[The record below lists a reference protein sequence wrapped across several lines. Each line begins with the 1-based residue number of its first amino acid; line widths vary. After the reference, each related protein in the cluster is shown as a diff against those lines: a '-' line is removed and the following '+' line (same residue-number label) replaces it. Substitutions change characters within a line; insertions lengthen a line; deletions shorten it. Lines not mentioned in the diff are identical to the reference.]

1 MAPPDSDY
9 VRSSRPVNLRT
20 SSRPGVKAA
29 KPAVIPAAVHG
40 RLAAQRAQT
49 RLGRPLAEQLRAS
62 TQTSSPTRLGA
73 WHIVGGVMATA
84 AGVALLLAWI
94 QSSWPLAAAAGGA
107 LVMAGGLVLY
117 GRRAAA
123 QTGPAPEPAATL
135 FDEASLLAFDRL
147 LAQRG
152 ARLPEAVQDRL
163 VALKQHLARIASI
176 AQQAASATAGEH
188 FTLDDRL
195 YLAELVRRYLPDSLQ
210 AYFLVPQTQ
219 RATLRL
225 EQDQT
230 AEALLLGQ
238 IELFCAELARQETKL
253 ARNQGEALLRQQRF
267 LQAKRRGPSA
277 GDDAAS
283 R

>member
-1 MAPPDSDY
+1 MTPPDSDY
-9 VRSSRPVNLRT
+9 VRSSRPVNRRT
-20 SSRPGVKAA
+20 SPKPVVKAA
-29 KPAVIPAAVHG
+29 KPAVLPAAVHE

-49 RLGRPLAEQLRAS
+49 RFGRPLAEQLRAS
-62 TQTSSPTRLGA
+62 TQTGAPTRLGA

-107 LVMAGGLVLY
+107 LVAASGLALY

-123 QTGPAPEPAATL
+123 QAGPAPEPAATL

-152 ARLPEAVQDRL
+152 ASLPEAVQDRL
-163 VALKQHLARIASI
+163 VALKQHLARIA
-176 AQQAASATAGEH
+176 QQAASATTGEH

-210 AYFLVPQTQ
+210 AYFLVPQAQ

-225 EQDQT
+225 AQDQT

-238 IELFCAELARQETKL
+238 IELFCAELARQETQL
-253 ARNQGEALLRQQRF
+253 AKDQGEALLRQQRF
-267 LQAKRRGPSA
+267 LQTKRRDPSA
-277 GDDAAS
+277 GDDAAG